1 VRAAEASSGWPD
13 LQRFPQLKR
22 AKWQPRFPQRC
33 DPVRLRDS
41 STSWPQTQMSDEL
54 GAAAPFDTTPHEP
67 AVMHGELAAID
78 AAIGPAPE
86 DFIVDEIPLYP
97 QSGVGE
103 HVYVRVEKRGYTTP
117 AMVRAVTRA
126 AGIDERDLGYAGLKD
141 KHAVTRQW
149 LSLPSKARP
158 PSEWQLPE
166 GIRVL
171 EHTRHANKLRTGHL
185 LGNRFRITL
194 HTQDLGALEK
204 AAPLAALLKTKGM
217 YNYFGGQR
225 FGRGGDGLRQ
235 ALVWLREGAKLH
247 GMPRFLTKLYPSVI
261 QAEVFNR
268 YFSARRALGLDHLIA
283 GEVVRLDQ
291 AGAMFSVEDTE
302 REGPRLTSGDVHLTG
317 PIFGPKA
324 RPTAADAAALEG
336 AIIDQLGL
344 SAEARE
350 KLARLAP
357 GTRRDLIAPI
367 PDLELRWAGVGRL
380 EIEFSLPSGSYATE
394 VIRQFTHS
402 PFLID
407 EADRGSD
414 S

>member
-1 VRAAEASSGWPD
+1 MHMSDLGEAS
-13 LQRFPQLKR
+13 
-22 AKWQPRFPQRC
+22 
-33 DPVRLRDS
+33 
-41 STSWPQTQMSDEL
+41 
-54 GAAAPFDTTPHEP
+54 PFETTPHEP
-67 AVMHGELAAID
+67 PLMRGDLPAIN

-86 DFIVDEIPLYP
+86 DFVVDEIPLYP
-97 QSGVGE
+97 QSGSGE
-103 HVYVRVEKRGYTTP
+103 HVYVRLEKRGYTTP
-117 AMVRAVTRA
+117 AMLRAVTRA
-126 AGIDERDLGYAGLKD
+126 AGIDERDVGYAGLKD

-166 GIRVL
+166 GIRVV
-171 EHTRHANKLRTGHL
+171 EHTRHSNKLRTGHL

-194 HTQDLGALEK
+194 VTQDAAALEQ
-204 AAPLAALLKTKGM
+204 AAPVLEMLQSQGL

-225 FGRGGDGLRQ
+225 FGRRGDGLRQ
-235 ALVWLREGAKLH
+235 ALAWLREGAKLH
-247 GMPRFLTKLYPSVI
+247 GLPRFLSKLYPSVI

-268 YFSARRALGLDHLIA
+268 YFSARRAIGLHRLIL

-291 AGAMFSVEDTE
+291 AGAMFSVEDSE
-302 REGPRLTSGDVHLTG
+302 REAPRLASGDIHLTG
-317 PIFGPKA
+317 AIFGPKA
-324 RPTAADAAALEG
+324 RPTSAEAQALELSTIE
-336 AIIDQLGL
+336 ALGIT
-344 SAEARE
+344 AEARE

-357 GTRRDLIAPI
+357 GTRRDLIAKI
-367 PDLELRWAGVGRL
+367 SDLSLSWSAVGR
-380 EIEFSLPSGSYATE
+380 IEVAFSLPSGCYATE